1 MISLTKDLIMDL
13 DMFVDPFL
21 IDDFTYKRVCRRCLI
36 VDLALDI
43 RVQLYPKQS
52 LQSLKSLLKDYLE
65 FKEQEIWNEEA
76 QNRLGV

>member
-1 MISLTKDLIMDL
+1 MIS
-13 DMFVDPFL
+13 PEEPA
-21 IDDFTYKRVCRRCLI
+21 RCILL
-36 VDLALDI
+36 LASGQCDEYNGQFLDI
-43 RVQLYPKQS
+43 RDKLYPKQS